1 MCCGGIANGRVKV
14 QQYRQGQGGEP
25 DRREM
30 SVNTDEKGTRTD
42 TIQLIVLYEADGAA
56 TFARIHSGGKLLEFK
71 ADGQVIEAPTNDLNE
86 LYRWLQDHDFIPDMT
101 RFGWLDR
108 NQGNRRRRQVYT
120 HHQAT

>member
-1 MCCGGIANGRVKV
+1 MNVQPYNRDRVADCT
-14 QQYRQGQGGEP
+14 E
-25 DRREM
+25 RET
-30 SVNTDEKGTRTD
+30 SVNTEEKAALRDEVE
-42 TIQLIVLYEADGAA
+42 LIVLYEADGAA
-56 TFARIHSGGKLLEFK
+56 AFARIHSGGKLLEFK